1 MTSLTEKSLSKLS
14 KKELIAMMF
23 KIQNKMESPDTKFVE
38 EVRKLNE
45 SFQ

>member
-1 MTSLTEKSLSKLS
+1 MTSSTETSLSKLS

-23 KIQNKMESPDTKFVE
+23 KIQNKMESPDTKFLE

-45 SFQ
+45 SF

>member
-45 SFQ
+45 SF